1 MALVRRRLRPDGIE
15 AEFCASSPPHPSLNE
30 TEPAAPKTDAEHLV
44 DKKLVCRVAF
54 WSLSLAIQAH
64 RVSAGAFL

>member
-1 MALVRRRLRPDGIE
+1 MLCVLA
-15 AEFCASSPPHPSLNE
+15 PHPSLKE

-44 DKKLVCRVAF
+44 DEKLVCRVAF